1 MSLLFNIITSG
12 KAVLETPLQEWNDSC
27 SKKLGRIKAAEPK
40 KKVLETAQSI
50 ASQSL
55 ESLKKG
61 HAYVWAA
68 ERGGKIHAALI
79 ADQKGSH
86 LIIRFLVANILDE
99 EAKGAGTF
107 LAKKFLEE
115 AKKVSTLVRLTPE
128 NATKYWKNKIGFK
141 EYPEDPTQLFFTF

>member
-1 MSLLFNIITSG
+1 M
-12 KAVLETPLQEWNDSC
+12 
-27 SKKLGRIKAAEPK
+27 
-40 KKVLETAQSI
+40 
-50 ASQSL
+50 
-55 ESLKKG
+55 
-61 HAYVWAA
+61 WAA